1 MLTTAEGGNNKNN
14 TQKMSTM
21 PIMRSIALVVILAM
35 SLVYFPLLWVN
46 IAVLV
51 DFYSPWALIDS
62 KLFDTYHQFLVNRLP
77 EKPEFPLP
85 EISAS
90 QADYDLV
97 YKLSRGFTFP
107 IVIRQLFGNTSAFQ
121 NWNNHSWWVENY
133 GSKELFCGT
142 HTHIVNDCTVKV
154 FFEALDQ
161 GNPFSVSGAAHL
173 VDRHLELHE
182 MIDNA
187 AIREIEPVEEGS
199 TQLFMGLSDMG
210 TDIQTAVDGS
220 M

>member
-1 MLTTAEGGNNKNN
+1 M
-14 TQKMSTM
+14 M
-21 PIMRSIALVVILAM
+21 PSMPLMRSIALVVILAM

-51 DFYSPWALIDS
+51 DFYTPWVLIDS
-62 KLFDTYHQFLVNRLP
+62 KWYDGYHQFLVNRLP
-77 EKPEFPLP
+77 EKPEIPLP

-90 QADYDLV
+90 EANYDIV

-133 GSKELFCGT
+133 GNEKLLCET
-142 HTHIVNDCTVKV
+142 HTHVMNDCTIKG
-154 FFEALDQ
+154 FFEALEQ
-161 GNPFSVSGAAHL
+161 GNPFSVSAAAHL
-173 VDRHLELHE
+173 VDRHPELHE

-187 AIREIEPVEEGS
+187 AIREIESREGRS